1 MVAVARE
8 LGGYEVLA
16 KLKAGGMATLYLG
29 RRKGVAGFSRLVAIK
44 FVHEHL
50 AEDQDFVRMFVNE
63 ALLQSRITHPNV
75 VHVEE
80 LGELEG
86 QHFLVMEYV
95 HGCALSQL
103 LRTLA
108 RRDRALSPEL
118 AVYIA
123 MQIAAGLHAAHE
135 LRDEHG
141 KSLGVVHRD
150 VSPDNVLLAYE
161 GHVKLIDF
169 GVAKVE
175 ASVQKTSAGTLK
187 GKLRYMSPEQANG
200 RSVDRRTDVYALSIV
215 LWEMLTMRR
224 LFHEPDQLLLLD
236 LVRAPRVP
244 PPSSVRAGIPPALE
258 AVVMKALSIDPA
270 ARYANT
276 QEMRRALAEALPSA
290 LLTEPTQLAGL
301 LSATMSAEIAK
312 ERARLPSTVSS
323 VLGTPT
329 FEAGETEVALETMT
343 ITVEGLA
350 YLAEGGKQ
358 TLSPSQEVF
367 APTSSSQPSVSGARP
382 IAPPPLPSSIGPI
395 TALDLRGPATPAVV
409 MADSSGSA
417 SFAPLS
423 SAPSSVSASVEA
435 PSKGRS
441 PLVWVGV
448 AAAAI
453 GVVLASGLA
462 AYVVRTSSSAS
473 TDVIRVTPLAPAPTT
488 VPAAQL
494 APPPVPPPTTPTIP
508 TPPPATTPTEA
519 SSTTVA
525 HEVTPPPTTP
535 PGTTSQAA
543 ATVATPPHTTTT
555 THGGAHPA
563 TEPVRPPH
571 GTSMRERR
579 AGPITTEF

>member
-1 MVAVARE
+1 MSAVARE

-16 KLKAGGMATLYLG
+16 KLKAGGMATLYVG

-63 ALLQSRITHPNV
+63 ALLQSRISHPNV

-108 RRDRALSPEL
+108 RRDRALAPEL
-118 AVYIA
+118 AVFIA
-123 MQIAAGLHAAHE
+123 MQILSGLHAAHE
-135 LRDEHG
+135 LRDEAG

-200 RSVDRRTDVYALSIV
+200 RDVDRRTDVYALAIV

-224 LFHEPDQLLLLD
+224 LFSEPDQLLLLD

-244 PPSSVRAGIPPALE
+244 RPSSVRPGIPPALE
-258 AVVMKALSIDPA
+258 AVVMKALSVDPA
-270 ARYANT
+270 ARYASA
-276 QEMRRALAEALPSA
+276 QEMRRALADAVPAA

-301 LSATMSAEIAK
+301 LSVTMAAEIAK
-312 ERARLPSTVSS
+312 ERARLPSGVSS
-323 VLGTPT
+323 VLGVAAAMEP
-329 FEAGETEVALETMT
+329 ADADVALETMT

-350 YLAEGGKQ
+350 YLNEAGKQ
-358 TLSPSQEVF
+358 TLSPSQEIS
-367 APTSSSQPSVSGARP
+367 APSSASQPSVSGMRP
-382 IAPPPLPSSIGPI
+382 TAPFGPPAGSQIGPI
-395 TALDLRGPATPAVV
+395 TALDLRGGPLLAPVVSEISAASSFTP
-409 MADSSGSA
+409 
-417 SFAPLS
+417 L
-423 SAPSSVSASVEA
+423 PSLAE
-435 PSKGRS
+435 PTPRRGRS
-441 PLVWVGV
+441 PLVYVGV

-453 GVVLASGLA
+453 GVVLASGFA
-462 AYVVRTSSSAS
+462 AYSVRTGTGSSEDA
-473 TDVIRVTPLAPAPTT
+473 IRVTPLGPAPLPTQPSSTAATT
-488 VPAAQL
+488 
-494 APPPVPPPTTPTIP
+494 T
-508 TPPPATTPTEA
+508 PPATTLPAAQVVPPIATPPSTTPPATTEA
-519 SSTTVA
+519 EA
-525 HEVTPPPTTP
+525 PAPPPTSATLARP
-535 PGTTSQAA
+535 DRVAPASGTAGSHTG
-543 ATVATPPHTTTT
+543 ATPAAQTTR
-555 THGGAHPA
+555 PA
-563 TEPVRPPH
+563 H

-579 AGPITTEF
+579 SGPLTSEF